1 MTEAAEANAAEATGP
16 AQAGAVQA
24 DPVQTSTAQAGPARP
39 NKRKVREG
47 MVVSVAMDKTAIVQT
62 SDRVRHPRYNKI
74 VRRRNRLYVHDQ
86 NNELR
91 VGDRVRIQETR
102 PLSKTKRWRLV
113 EVTERVR

>member
-1 MTEAAEANAAEATGP
+1 MTEENSTQASPAASPAASA
-16 AQAGAVQA
+16 AA
-24 DPVQTSTAQAGPARP
+24 SPARS

-47 MVVSVAMDKTAIVQT
+47 MVVSVAMDKTAVVQT

-86 NNELR
+86 ENELQ

>member
-1 MTEAAEANAAEATGP
+1 MTEENSTQTETAASTAA
-16 AQAGAVQA
+16 
-24 DPVQTSTAQAGPARP
+24 STAQASPARS

-86 NNELR
+86 ENELQ

>member
-1 MTEAAEANAAEATGP
+1 MTEATAANAAEA
-16 AQAGAVQA
+16 
-24 DPVQTSTAQAGPARP
+24 STAQASTVQARTAQASTAQSGAVRP

-86 NNELR
+86 NNELQ

-102 PLSKTKRWRLV
+102 PLSKMKRWRLV